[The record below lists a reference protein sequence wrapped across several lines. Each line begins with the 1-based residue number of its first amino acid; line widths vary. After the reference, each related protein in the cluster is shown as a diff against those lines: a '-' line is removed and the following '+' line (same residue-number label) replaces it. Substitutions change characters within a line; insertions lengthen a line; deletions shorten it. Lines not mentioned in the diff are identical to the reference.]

1 MVLLL
6 SSLPMIPGCGPNADK
21 VPNFKVTTE
30 GLTETAC
37 PAFAAADRAEARRI
51 TERPAQWTVKGA
63 QKAELQQHIDAL
75 EVAQVRKN
83 SVIERMDREHEKC
96 RGTNPK
102 TS

>member
-1 MVLLL
+1 MTL
-6 SSLPMIPGCGPNADK
+6 GCVPDANK

-30 GLTETAC
+30 NRTETAC

-51 TERPAQWTVKGA
+51 TERPAHWTVKGA
-63 QKAELQQHIDAL
+63 QKTELQEHIDAL